1 MSGRTA
7 KIPKFRYKCGIG
19 KGKIKVNDR
28 MEQCV
33 MLVGGISQVCGRL
46 NGMGQQITSLLTG
59 AELTCPVLQVQMGL
73 EKQEA
78 KHHMKAC

>member
-1 MSGRTA
+1 
-7 KIPKFRYKCGIG
+7 
-19 KGKIKVNDR
+19 
-28 MEQCV
+28 